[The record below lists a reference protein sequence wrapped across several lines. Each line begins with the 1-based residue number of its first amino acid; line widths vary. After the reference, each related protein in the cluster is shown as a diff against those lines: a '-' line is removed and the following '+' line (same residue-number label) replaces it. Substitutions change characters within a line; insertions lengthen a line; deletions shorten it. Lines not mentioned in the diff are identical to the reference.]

1 MAVFQRFETIC
12 PESAFVRVL
21 YIPFLKGGI
30 FVEIPETVRQLFASG
45 PNAQLTTLS
54 ANGSPQVTVVWVGIE
69 DNEFVMAHRGVWQK
83 VKNVRRDPR
92 VALSCLGRGKTP
104 RGLQEYLVV
113 YGEARVEEGDA
124 AGLLQQLAQIY
135 IGPGAEFGAPP
146 DLEAGPSG
154 YITRITPK
162 RFSGVGPWNP

>member
-1 MAVFQRFETIC
+1 MR
-12 PESAFVRVL
+12 
-21 YIPFLKGGI
+21 
-30 FVEIPETVRQLFASG
+30 IPEAVRQLIASG
-45 PNAQLTTLS
+45 PNAHLTTLN

-69 DNEFVMAHRGVWQK
+69 DDEFVMAHRGVWQK
-83 VKNVRRDPR
+83 VRNIRRDPR
-92 VALSCLGRGKTP
+92 VALSCLGHGKNP

-124 AGLLQQLAQIY
+124 AGLLQELAQIY
-135 IGPGAEFGAPP
+135 IGPGAVFGSPP
-146 DLEAGPSG
+146 ELETGPSG